1 MGTSSALIHATPRR
15 TMSTSDDRCAQC
27 NSVAGAGA
35 AHAPA
40 KRTPCSTS
48 LHKHCHGVYAVH
60 SAAAMGFGAAP
71 GSKGVPPAQLATVL
85 PPVPMPRGRGTSG
98 TSGSRLHAMLLRL
111 LACGG
116 PDAEPQGGVQDDSL
130 AAAGSSRR
138 QFEAQRSIGQGDAQ
152 AISEPHCAIASPEVK
167 GPVAAPAAICDS
179 SGLQHRSDSC
189 SHQHRSVSRL
199 LKSSADSYSCDT
211 PTEGRHASAAT
222 LSSGAGDNPLERLSR
237 SSQTSTNSIPR
248 VLSTNMSGNGRKLT
262 PSASMQL
269 RASLGPRLACSR
281 SLHLMLS
288 AASTSRH
295 RPSKVCPTS
304 DTSPITS
311 GMGSPSLSRSVSHV
325 VGARR
330 LSAIAAPRH
339 HASDAPMA
347 HARIPDLI
355 AIERRALHRNSE
367 SCGSRLGTPP
377 YVRCSL
383 PLPSQLVGGACDH
396 VPTADIRNCSDSCLP
411 DEVIAPRLSAGVANS
426 LQGLVSADNVLQQPQ
441 RCLSRL
447 EKSVRGSVNG
457 ESPMCWVEVE
467 ARPPRRPL

>member
-1 MGTSSALIHATPRR
+1 
-15 TMSTSDDRCAQC
+15 
-27 NSVAGAGA
+27 
-35 AHAPA
+35 
-40 KRTPCSTS
+40 
-48 LHKHCHGVYAVH
+48 
-60 SAAAMGFGAAP
+60 MGFVAAP
-71 GSKGVPPAQLATVL
+71 GSKGLPPAQLATAL
-85 PPVPMPRGRGTSG
+85 PPVPIPRGRGAC
-98 TSGSRLHAMLLRL
+98 GSRLHAMLLRL

-116 PDAEPQGGVQDDSL
+116 PDAEPLGGAQEDSL

-138 QFEAQRSIGQGDAQ
+138 QLEAQRSIGQGDAQ
-152 AISEPHCAIASPEVK
+152 AISESRCAIASPEVNP
-167 GPVAAPAAICDS
+167 GPVAAPADICDS

-199 LKSSADSYSCDT
+199 LKASADSYGCDT

-262 PSASMQL
+262 PNASMQL

-295 RPSKVCPTS
+295 HPSRVCPTN

-330 LSAIAAPRH
+330 LSAIAALRH

-355 AIERRALHRNSE
+355 AIERRALQRNSE

-377 YVRCSL
+377 CVRCSL

-396 VPTADIRNCSDSCLP
+396 LPTADIRHCSDSCLP
-411 DEVIAPRLSAGVANS
+411 DEAIAPRPSAGVANS

-447 EKSVRGSVNG
+447 EKSVLGSVTG
-457 ESPMCWVEVE
+457 ESPMCWVKVE